1 MTDPTDEFRQK
12 LLGVEQMSPSL
23 REAYRKQIDA
33 MLNPPLKPRAAVGG
47 AAVAIVFIILASLV
61 VREIFV
67 RHVLGLMLIAHAT
80 LAGAMLWGAALIARD
95 LLKRK
100 RTPKAASSIA
110 GAFYAA
116 SGLIT
121 VIAML
126 LGLAHASE
134 PKTLYGVFYVF
145 VFFFGC
151 AMWKLET
158 HITDSSL
165 ASREESLRVECRLAD
180 LAERMKT

>member
-1 MTDPTDEFRQK
+1 MTDPSEEFRRK
-12 LLGVEQMSPSL
+12 LLGFDEMSPTL
-23 REAYRKQIDA
+23 RDEYRRQIDV
-33 MLNPPLKPRAAVGG
+33 MLNPPLTRRAAVAGG
-47 AAVAIVFIILASLV
+47 AVAVAFVLIAALLV
-61 VREIFV
+61 RGMFV
-67 RHVLGLMLIAHAT
+67 RHVMGLMLIAHAT
-80 LAGAMLWGAALIARD
+80 LAGALLWGAVLIARD

-100 RTPKAASSIA
+100 HTPKAASSIA

-121 VIAML
+121 VVAML

-158 HITDSSL
+158 HITDSAL
-165 ASREESLRVECRLAD
+165 AAREQSLRVECRLVD
-180 LAERMKT
+180 LAEKMAG